1 MGQQQNNL
9 YSLIKY
15 FEFINKNL
23 ELYKHLGVVNEINED
38 VPSFIGLLHQIR
50 ALLITKNTQ
59 VAIELLVE
67 RYPKKLTVCGNVLR
81 SLLFYYNE
89 HPDLNYED
97 DLNLETPALSQDNSP
112 QTNAINNEQ
121 YCELLNKLES
131 ISSAQFEQNISLNKL
146 QEPKNEIE
154 TPALIFNELNTS
166 VEALAKQ
173 FTELRTGLLSV
184 HNNMLETKK
193 IAKESLDGVDTK
205 FRNYSDAFNQ
215 TVKEVPRLVEQSQIS
230 LFRNILSKEIEEMTT
245 AVNAFMKKYDQIY
258 LTIDHKMQQNIEKNN
273 LLIQQSIDVQREKII
288 THFAAV
294 TKKFLILIT
303 GVSIIAAAGI
313 GFVSAKYVEHSFIS
327 TLSDVA
333 NAAKNKD

>member
-1 MGQQQNNL
+1 MDQQQNNL

-23 ELYKHLGVVNEINED
+23 KTYKDLGIVKEPDND
-38 VPSFIGLLHQIR
+38 VTSFL
-50 ALLITKNTQ
+50 ALLYEIRVLLIAKNPST
-59 VAIELLVE
+59 AIDLLIKK
-67 RYPKKLTVCGNVLR
+67 YPKELPPCGGILRNV
-81 SLLFYYNE
+81 LFYYKE
-89 HPDLNYED
+89 HPDLDYD
-97 DLNLETPALSQDNSP
+97 DNL
-112 QTNAINNEQ
+112 NNETLMRPQENPSGINDEQ
-121 YCELLNKLES
+121 YHKLIAKLEHISNIQIEHSAELL
-131 ISSAQFEQNISLNKL
+131 KL
-146 QEPKNEIE
+146 QECN
-154 TPALIFNELNTS
+154 NELEDPS
-166 VEALAKQ
+166 SMLSEFKIGIEKLYSQ
-173 FTELRTGLLSV
+173 FMELKSNLLSV

-258 LTIDHKMQQNIEKNN
+258 LSIDHKMQQNIEKNN

-327 TLSDVA
+327 TLSDIA
-333 NAAKNKD
+333 NAAKNKK